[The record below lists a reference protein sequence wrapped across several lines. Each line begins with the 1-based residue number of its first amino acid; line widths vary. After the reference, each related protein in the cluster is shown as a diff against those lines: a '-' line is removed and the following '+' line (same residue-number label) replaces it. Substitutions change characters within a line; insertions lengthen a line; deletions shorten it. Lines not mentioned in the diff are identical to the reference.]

1 MRFFGSILVYGV
13 FALLLGWGILAM
25 VNGNPWV
32 LVVGLLVYVV
42 LVAKL
47 GCLPGKSH

>member
-1 MRFFGSILVYGV
+1 
-13 FALLLGWGILAM
+13 
-25 VNGNPWV
+25 V
-32 LVVGLLVYVV
+32 LVVGFLTYVV